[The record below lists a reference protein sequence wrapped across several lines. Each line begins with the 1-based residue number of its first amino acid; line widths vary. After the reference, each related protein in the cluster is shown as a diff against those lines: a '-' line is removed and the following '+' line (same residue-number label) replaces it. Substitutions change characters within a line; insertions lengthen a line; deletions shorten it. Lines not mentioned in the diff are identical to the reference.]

1 MRAAWAITTATVAQ
15 VLTLRRAIIFGV
27 AALSPT
33 FVYLLLV
40 STLSEEAALDR
51 LGAMIFF
58 VYFPLLVP
66 IISLIVASGV
76 LGAERRDGTL
86 SFLVLRPIPRWVIA
100 AAKAAAAVIVAGGLN
115 AFGALALTVSYAVET
130 GDWNLVI
137 PLVVGGLLAS
147 IIYAAIFV
155 PLGFFTDRA
164 VLVGLLFVF
173 VFENGIVTALR
184 GLSALSPW
192 RTGFSAFIA
201 LAPADLLTGED
212 LADTPVELISLS
224 TAALWTAIAAVVSV
238 ALVALVLR
246 NRDLTPE

>member
-1 MRAAWAITTATVAQ
+1 MRAAWAITVATVRQ
-15 VLTLRRAIIFGV
+15 VLTLRRAIVFGL
-27 AALSPT
+27 AEASPAL
-33 FVYLLLV
+33 VYLLIAN
-40 STLSEEAALDR
+40 TLSDEAALDR
-51 LGAMIFF
+51 LGFMILV
-58 VYFPLLVP
+58 VYLPLLVP
-66 IISLIVASGV
+66 IVSLIVASGV

-100 AAKAAAAVIVAGGLN
+100 TAKAAAAVIVAGGLN
-115 AFGALALTVSYAVET
+115 AFGALALTVSYAVGT
-130 GDWNLVI
+130 GNWNLVV
-137 PLVVGGLLAS
+137 PLLVAGLLAS

-201 LAPADLLTGED
+201 LAPSDLLTGED

-224 TAALWTAIAAVVSV
+224 TAAVWTAMAAVVSV

-246 NRDLTPE
+246 HRDLTSE

>member
-1 MRAAWAITTATVAQ
+1 MSAAWAITTATVAQ

-33 FVYLLLV
+33 LVYLLLV

-51 LGAMIFF
+51 LGVMILL

-130 GDWNLVI
+130 GNWNLVV
-137 PLVVGGLLAS
+137 PLVVGGVLAS

-173 VFENGIVTALR
+173 VFENGIVTALK

-201 LAPADLLTGED
+201 LAPSDLLTGED
-212 LADTPVELISLS
+212 LAETPVELISLS
-224 TAALWTAIAAVVSV
+224 TAALWTALAALVSV

-246 NRDLTPE
+246 NRDLTSE

>member
-33 FVYLLLV
+33 LVYLLLIR
-40 STLSEEAALDR
+40 TLSEEAALDR
-51 LGAMIFF
+51 LAGMIIL

-100 AAKAAAAVIVAGGLN
+100 AAKAAAAVIVAGGIN

-130 GDWNLVI
+130 GTWSLVV
-137 PLVVGGLLAS
+137 PLLVGGLLAS

-173 VFENGIVTALR
+173 VFENGIVTALT
-184 GLSALSPW
+184 GLSALSPY
-192 RTGFSAFIA
+192 RTGFSAFAA
-201 LAPADLLTGED
+201 LAPSDLITPAD

-224 TAALWTAIAAVVSV
+224 TAVLWTPVAAVVSV
-238 ALVALVLR
+238 ALVSLVLR
-246 NRDLTPE
+246 NRDLTSE

>member
-33 FVYLLLV
+33 LVYLLLV

-137 PLVVGGLLAS
+137 PLLVGGVLAS

-173 VFENGIVTALR
+173 VFENGIVTALK

-201 LAPADLLTGED
+201 LAPPDLLTAED

-224 TAALWTAIAAVVSV
+224 TAALWTALAALVSV

-246 NRDLTPE
+246 NRDLTSE

>member
-1 MRAAWAITTATVAQ
+1 MRPAWAITVATVRQ
-15 VLTLRRAIIFGV
+15 VLTLRRAILFGL
-27 AALSPT
+27 AEASPAL
-33 FVYLLLV
+33 VYLLV
-40 STLSEEAALDR
+40 ANTLSDEAALDR
-51 LGAMIFF
+51 LGFMILI

-66 IISLIVASGV
+66 IVSLIVASGV

-130 GDWNLVI
+130 GNWNLVV
-137 PLVVGGLLAS
+137 PLVVGGVLAS

-173 VFENGIVTALR
+173 VFENGIVTALK

-201 LAPADLLTGED
+201 LAPSDLLTGED
-212 LADTPVELISLS
+212 LAETPVELISLS
-224 TAALWTAIAAVVSV
+224 TAALWTALAALVSV

-246 NRDLTPE
+246 NRDLTSE

>member
-33 FVYLLLV
+33 LVYLLLIR
-40 STLSEEAALDR
+40 TLSEEAALDR
-51 LGAMIFF
+51 LAGMIIL

-130 GDWNLVI
+130 GNWNLVV
-137 PLVVGGLLAS
+137 PLLVGGLLATV
-147 IIYAAIFV
+147 IYAAIFV

-173 VFENGIVTALR
+173 VFENGIVSALR

-192 RTGFSAFIA
+192 RTGFSGFLA
-201 LAPADLLTGED
+201 LAPSDLITPAD

-224 TAALWTAIAAVVSV
+224 TAVLWTAMAAVVSV
-238 ALVALVLR
+238 AVVALVLR
-246 NRDLTPE
+246 NRDLTSE

>member
-33 FVYLLLV
+33 LVYLLLIR
-40 STLSEEAALDR
+40 TLSEEAALDR
-51 LGAMIFF
+51 LAGMIIL

-100 AAKAAAAVIVAGGLN
+100 AAKAAAAVIVAGGIN

-130 GDWNLVI
+130 RTWSLVV
-137 PLVVGGLLAS
+137 PLLVGGLLAS

-173 VFENGIVTALR
+173 VFENGIVTALT
-184 GLSALSPW
+184 GLSALSPY
-192 RTGFSAFIA
+192 RTGFSAFAA
-201 LAPADLLTGED
+201 LAPSDLITPAD

-224 TAALWTAIAAVVSV
+224 TAVLWTAMAAVVSV
-238 ALVALVLR
+238 AVVALVLR
-246 NRDLTPE
+246 NRDLTSE

>member
-1 MRAAWAITTATVAQ
+1 MRAAWAITVATVRQ
-15 VLTLRRAIIFGV
+15 VLTLRRAIVFGL
-27 AALSPT
+27 AEASPAL
-33 FVYLLLV
+33 VYLLIAN
-40 STLSEEAALDR
+40 TLSDEAALDR
-51 LGAMIFF
+51 LGFMILV
-58 VYFPLLVP
+58 VYLPLLVP
-66 IISLIVASGV
+66 IVSLIVASGV

-100 AAKAAAAVIVAGGLN
+100 TAKAAAAVIVAGGLN
-115 AFGALALTVSYAVET
+115 AFGALALTVSYAVGT
-130 GDWNLVI
+130 GNWNLVV
-137 PLVVGGLLAS
+137 PLLVAGLLAS

-201 LAPADLLTGED
+201 LAPSDLLTGED

-224 TAALWTAIAAVVSV
+224 TAAVWTAMAAVVSV
-238 ALVALVLR
+238 ALVSLVLR
-246 NRDLTPE
+246 HRDLTSE

>member
-33 FVYLLLV
+33 LVYLLLV

-51 LGAMIFF
+51 LGVMIIL

-100 AAKAAAAVIVAGGLN
+100 AAKAAAAIIVAGGLN

-137 PLVVGGLLAS
+137 PLLVGGLLAS
-147 IIYAAIFV
+147 IIYASIFV

-173 VFENGIVTALR
+173 VFENGIVTALK

-201 LAPADLLTGED
+201 LAPPDLLTAED
-212 LADTPVELISLS
+212 LAETPVELISLS
-224 TAALWTAIAAVVSV
+224 TAALWTALAALLSV

-246 NRDLTPE
+246 NRDLSSE

>member
-33 FVYLLLV
+33 LVYLLLI

-51 LGAMIFF
+51 LAGMIIL
-58 VYFPLLVP
+58 VYFPMLVP

-100 AAKAAAAVIVAGGLN
+100 AAKVTAAVIVAGSLN
-115 AFGALALTVSYAVET
+115 AFGALALTASYAVET
-130 GDWNLVI
+130 GTWSLVI
-137 PLVVGGLLAS
+137 PLLVGGLLAS

-173 VFENGIVTALR
+173 VFENGIVTALT
-184 GLSALSPW
+184 GLSALSPY
-192 RTGFSAFIA
+192 RTGFSAFAA
-201 LAPADLLTGED
+201 LAPSDLITPAD
-212 LADTPVELISLS
+212 LADTPVALISLS
-224 TAALWTAIAAVVSV
+224 TAVLWTAVAAVVSV

-246 NRDLTPE
+246 NRDLTSE

>member
-27 AALSPT
+27 AALGPAL
-33 FVYLLLV
+33 VYLLLV

-51 LGAMIFF
+51 LGFMILI

-86 SFLVLRPIPRWVIA
+86 FFLVLRPIPRWVIA
-100 AAKAAAAVIVAGGLN
+100 ASKAAAAVIVAGGLN
-115 AFGALALTVSYAVET
+115 VLAAVALTVSYAVET
-130 GDWNLVI
+130 GKWNLVV

-173 VFENGIVTALR
+173 VFENGIVSALR

-201 LAPADLLTGED
+201 LAPSDLLTAED
-212 LADTPVELISLS
+212 IADTPVELISLS
-224 TAALWTAIAAVVSV
+224 AAALWTAVAAVVSV
-238 ALVALVLR
+238 AVIALVLR
-246 NRDLTPE
+246 SRDLTSE

>member
-27 AALSPT
+27 AALGPT
-33 FVYLLLV
+33 LVYLLLV

-51 LGAMIFF
+51 LGFMILI

-130 GDWNLVI
+130 GNWNLVV
-137 PLVVGGLLAS
+137 PLVVGGVLAS

-173 VFENGIVTALR
+173 VFENGIVTALT

-201 LAPADLLTGED
+201 LAPPDLLTGED
-212 LADTPVELISLS
+212 LAETPVELISLS
-224 TAALWTAIAAVVSV
+224 TAALWTALAALVSV

-246 NRDLTPE
+246 NRDLTSE